1 MSVVIKE
8 VGYIMVHVPDFV
20 RYGSKPSRDIPENRD
35 LLEEISVHLRG
46 YDGVVN
52 YPPHQVFIGN
62 MHPDK
67 LNTIEKPWYEHP
79 VEDGSRHGLFG
90 EIMPEDEFYGW
101 MKAADDFDLLWLEP
115 DFVNRIRDR
124 FIAHPFIAESWSR
137 KLGDGKPPEKIRE
150 IIDQGA
156 ALPVYY
162 HGERIGSLRRDHD
175 RDDTLKA
182 HVLMENLMAKA
193 SGSLAMF
200 HLFKRAGI
208 EPADV
213 DFVLDCT
220 ETAVGDRYNRGGGS
234 LSKAMAEMCG
244 CINATGNDIRAFCC
258 APNHALINAA
268 GLVGA
273 GIHENVVV
281 AGGGCLAKVGM
292 KFSAH
297 LKHNMPILEDV
308 IAAIAFLVTTD
319 DGVSPIL
326 RLDSIGKHDVG
337 AGSPQQAI
345 MTSLIVKP
353 LDRIGMKMTDIDRYA
368 TELHNP
374 EITLPAGS
382 GDTPLTNYKIMAAL
396 AALNGQIDKTEIES
410 FVRMRGMPGFS
421 PTQGHIP
428 SAVPF
433 LGHAIE
439 SMKRGEMKR
448 SLFVA
453 KGSLFLG
460 RMSQLSDGISFLLE
474 ANPKAPTDL
483 DSS

>member
-1 MSVVIKE
+1 MSVVVKE
-8 VGYIMVHVPDFV
+8 VGYVMIHVPDYV
-20 RYGSKPSRDIPENRD
+20 RYGSKPIRDID
-35 LLEEISVHLRG
+35 KDQSLLGKIQSHLWN
-46 YDGVVN
+46 YDEVLR
-52 YPPHQVFIGN
+52 YAPHQVFIGN
-62 MHPDK
+62 MKPDD
-67 LNTIEKPWYEHP
+67 LNGVSKPWYENLLP
-79 VEDGSRHGLFG
+79 EGFRHGPFG

-115 DFVNRIRDR
+115 DFVGRIRDK
-124 FIAHPFIAESWSR
+124 FVAHPLIGGNWEK
-137 KLGDGKPPEKIRE
+137 KLGNGKPVEKIDE

-156 ALPVYY
+156 ALPVFYQNC
-162 HGERIGSLRRDHD
+162 RIGSIRRDHD
-175 RDDTLKA
+175 QDDTLKP
-182 HVLMENLMAKA
+182 HVLMENLLAKA
-193 SGSLAMF
+193 SGSLAMR

-208 EPADV
+208 APEDV

-244 CINATGNDIRAFCC
+244 CVNATGNDIRAFCC

-268 GLVGA
+268 GLVES
-273 GIHENVVV
+273 GIHQNVVV

-297 LKHNMPILEDV
+297 LKHDMPILEDV
-308 IAAIAFLVTTD
+308 IAGIAILVTRD
-319 DGVSPIL
+319 DGVNPVL

-353 LDRIGMKMTDIDRYA
+353 LNKLGMKMTDIDKYS

-374 EITLPAGS
+374 EVTLPAGS
-382 GDTPLTNYKIMAAL
+382 GDTPATNYKIMAAL
-396 AALNGQIDKTEIES
+396 ATLNRHIDRNQMEN
-410 FVRMRGMPGFS
+410 FVKERGMPGYS

-428 SAVPF
+428 SAVPY
-433 LGHAIE
+433 LGHAME
-439 SMKRGEMKR
+439 AMRQSEMTR
-448 SLFVA
+448 AMFVA

-460 RMSQLSDGISFLLE
+460 RMSQLSDGMSFILE
-474 ANPKAPTDL
+474 ANPQCKR
-483 DSS
+483 